1 MGECFEFDE
10 GLGVLGFFGRFRPQE
25 SGRTKKTDLSSIS
38 PRSLSKSNGKWFSVE
53 GA

>member
-10 GLGVLGFFGRFRPQE
+10 GLGVLVFFGRFRPQE
-25 SGRTKKTDLSSIS
+25 SGLKFDFPSVLEIKAMGNNS
-38 PRSLSKSNGKWFSVE
+38 PVE